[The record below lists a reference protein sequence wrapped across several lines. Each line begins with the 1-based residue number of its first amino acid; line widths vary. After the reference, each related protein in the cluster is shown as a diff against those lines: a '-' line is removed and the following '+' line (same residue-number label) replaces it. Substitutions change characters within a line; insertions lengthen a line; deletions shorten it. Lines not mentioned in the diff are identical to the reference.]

1 MFYLAILLIAGSGF
15 FVLRAATSRRLQ
27 VESTLGRIP
36 GYGYHDDS
44 RSNDPRAWLRRVGT
58 VAPGGRGAG
67 AEMLRRKLAA
77 AGWSRLLTPEELAGL
92 KVVLP
97 LGVYALMLMLA
108 MLGLVPLVI
117 GAAGGLGLAAVAYV
131 GLPLA
136 IDLRVRGRRDKIV
149 AALPTVLDLLTLSV
163 EAGMSFDAGL
173 QRVVKRLRGPLID
186 ELALMMRDS
195 QLGATRG
202 EALNNL
208 AARVD
213 APEMTSFVRALTQS
227 DRLGV
232 PLAQMLRTQADDLRH
247 KLRNEAEEHAM
258 KAPVKML
265 FPTVLLIFPAVFIVV
280 LGPAVIQ
287 LLDKLG

>member
-1 MFYLAILLIAGSGF
+1 MFLLAILLISGSGF
-15 FVLRAATSRRLQ
+15 FMLRAATSRRLQ

-36 GYGYHDDS
+36 GYGYGDIS
-44 RSNDPRAWLRRVGT
+44 RSNDPRAWLRRIGT

-67 AEMLRRKLAA
+67 AEALRRKLAA

-97 LGVYALMLMLA
+97 LTVYLA
-108 MLGLVPLVI
+108 MLAAALVGLIPLVV
-117 GAAGGLGLAAVAYV
+117 GAAGGLALAAVAYV

-136 IDLRVRGRRDKIV
+136 IDVRIRGRRDKIV

-195 QLGATRG
+195 QLGATRS

-227 DRLGV
+227 EKLGV

-287 LLDKLG
+287 LMAKLK

>member
-1 MFYLAILLIAGSGF
+1 MFLLAILLITASGF
-15 FVLRAATSRRLQ
+15 FMLRAATSRRLQ

-36 GYGYHDDS
+36 GYGYGDIS
-44 RSNDPRAWLRRVGT
+44 RTNDPRAWLRRIGT

-67 AEMLRRKLAA
+67 AEALRRKLAA

-97 LGVYALMLMLA
+97 LSVYLVMLAVALM
-108 MLGLVPLVI
+108 GLIPLVV

-136 IDLRVRGRRDKIV
+136 IDMRIRGRRDKIV

-195 QLGATRG
+195 QLGATRS
-202 EALNNL
+202 EALSNM

-213 APEMTSFVRALTQS
+213 ATEMTSFVRALTQS

-287 LLDKLG
+287 LMAKLS

>member
-1 MFYLAILLIAGSGF
+1 MFLLAILLIAGSGF
-15 FVLRAATSRRLQ
+15 FMLRAATSRRLQ

-36 GYGYHDDS
+36 GYGYGDIS
-44 RSNDPRAWLRRVGT
+44 RSNDPRAWLRRIGT

-67 AEMLRRKLAA
+67 AEALRRKLAA

-97 LGVYALMLMLA
+97 LTVYLVMLA
-108 MLGLVPLVI
+108 AALVGLIPLLV
-117 GAAGGLGLAAVAYV
+117 GAAGGLGLAALAYV

-136 IDLRVRGRRDKIV
+136 IDMRVRGRRDKIV

-195 QLGATRG
+195 QLGATRS
-202 EALNNL
+202 EALNNM

-213 APEMTSFVRALTQS
+213 ASEVSSFVRALTQS

-287 LLDKLG
+287 LMAKLK

>member
-1 MFYLAILLIAGSGF
+1 MFLLAILLIAGSGF
-15 FVLRAATSRRLQ
+15 FMLRAATSRRLQ

-36 GYGYHDDS
+36 GYGYGDIS
-44 RSNDPRAWLRRVGT
+44 RSNDPRAWLRRIGT

-67 AEMLRRKLAA
+67 AEALRRKLAA

-97 LGVYALMLMLA
+97 LTVYLVMLA
-108 MLGLVPLVI
+108 AALVGLIPLLV
-117 GAAGGLGLAAVAYV
+117 GAAGGLGLAALAYV

-136 IDLRVRGRRDKIV
+136 IDMRVRGRRDKIV

-195 QLGATRG
+195 QLGATRS
-202 EALNNL
+202 EALNNM

-213 APEMTSFVRALTQS
+213 ASEMSSFVRALTQS

-287 LLDKLG
+287 LMAKLK

>member
-1 MFYLAILLIAGSGF
+1 MFVLAIVLIAGSGF
-15 FVLRAATSRRLQ
+15 FLLRAATSGRLQ

-36 GYGYHDDS
+36 GYGYAELA
-44 RSNDPRAWLRRVGT
+44 RSNDPRAWLRRVGRI
-58 VAPGGRGAG
+58 APGGRGAG
-67 AEMLRRKLAA
+67 ADALRRKLAA
-77 AGWSRLLTPEELAGL
+77 AGWSRLLTAEELAGL

-97 LGVYALMLMLA
+97 LAVYALMIMLA
-108 MLGLVPLVI
+108 VLGLIPLLI

-131 GLPLA
+131 GLPFM
-136 IDLRVRGRRDKIV
+136 IDMRIRGRRDKIV
-149 AALPTVLDLLTLSV
+149 ASLPTVLDLLTLSV

-186 ELALMMRDS
+186 ELSLMLRDS
-195 QLGATRG
+195 QLGASRG
-202 EALNNL
+202 EALSAM

-213 APEMTSFVRALTQS
+213 APEMTSFVRALVQA

-247 KLRNEAEEHAM
+247 RLRNEAEEHAM

-287 LLDKLG
+287 LMSKLN

>member
-1 MFYLAILLIAGSGF
+1 MFYLAILLIASSGF

-36 GYGYHDDS
+36 GYGYHDDD
-44 RSNDPRAWLRRVGT
+44 RSNDPRAWLRRVGMI
-58 VAPGGRGAG
+58 APGGRGAV
-67 AEMLRRKLAA
+67 
-77 AGWSRLLTPEELAGL
+77 AGL

-97 LGVYALMLMLA
+97 LGVYALMLVAA

-195 QLGATRG
+195 QLGATRS

-287 LLDKLG
+287 LLDKLGT